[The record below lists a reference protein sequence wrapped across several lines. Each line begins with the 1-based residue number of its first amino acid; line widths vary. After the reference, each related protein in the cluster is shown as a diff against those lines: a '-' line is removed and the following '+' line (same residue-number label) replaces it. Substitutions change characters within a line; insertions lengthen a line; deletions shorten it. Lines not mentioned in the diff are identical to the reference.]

1 MRKRHGRQSWS
12 RHTGFPRTAEWDCH
26 HHHHCHRHYQH
37 HDDNHHHDNDDR
49 NLNHAVAGAIEAL
62 TMARTVSLARH
73 CLSETLS

>member
-1 MRKRHGRQSWS
+1 MV
-12 RHTGFPRTAEWDCH
+12 GFCH
-26 HHHHCHRHYQH
+26 VGNLLGNH
-37 HDDNHHHDNDDR
+37 DNHHYHDNDDR